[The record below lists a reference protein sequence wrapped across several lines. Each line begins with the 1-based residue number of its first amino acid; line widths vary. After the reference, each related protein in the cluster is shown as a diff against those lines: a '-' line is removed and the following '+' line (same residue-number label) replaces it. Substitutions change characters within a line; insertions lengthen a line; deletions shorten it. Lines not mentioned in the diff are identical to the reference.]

1 MFVELATWLAT
12 HPLALGALSFLS
24 GSIPF
29 SLLVSKAR
37 GVDLRSVGSG
47 NLGATNVYRAMG
59 FKAALLVFG
68 LDAIKGAIPTWIAL
82 NNESP
87 TIHIVI
93 AGLAI
98 LGHSLSPFVNFKGGK
113 GAATG
118 LGVLAVLATDVF
130 GVLFI
135 AAAILIAVTRYV
147 APTTIICSLLAP
159 LLLYLFDYPIPY
171 VVFTS
176 IIAVFII
183 YRHKT
188 NIVRLIQGTENRV

>member
-1 MFVELATWLAT
+1 MLIELTTWLAT
-12 HPLALGALSFLS
+12 HPFALGALSFLS

-29 SLLVSKAR
+29 SLLISKVR
-37 GVDLRSVGSG
+37 GVDLRAVGSG

-59 FKAALLVFG
+59 FKAALLVFS

-82 NNESP
+82 NNDSP
-87 TIHIVI
+87 TIHIII

-98 LGHSLSPFVNFKGGK
+98 VGHSLSPFVKFKGGK

-135 AAAILIAVTRYV
+135 VAAILIAVTRYV

-159 LLLYLFDYPIPY
+159 ILLFLFDYPLPY
-171 VVFTS
+171 VGFTS
-176 IIAVFII
+176 LIALFII
-183 YRHKT
+183 YRHQT
-188 NIVRLIQGTENRV
+188 NIIRLIKGTENRV